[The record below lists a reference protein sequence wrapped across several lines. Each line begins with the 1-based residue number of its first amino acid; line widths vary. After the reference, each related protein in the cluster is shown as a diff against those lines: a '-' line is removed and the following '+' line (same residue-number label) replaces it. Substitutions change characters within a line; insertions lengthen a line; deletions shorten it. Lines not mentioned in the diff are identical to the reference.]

1 MDLDHL
7 KLSRERTHNQ
17 NHFIGVKVLIFISKF
32 QTIDWLVNFRQV
44 FKLAHIVSMIEISLR
59 FKTGHAVFPFITQKT
74 SLKNIFFLLNGKN
87 KILKTKYNP
96 KIKMGVCDLV

>member
-1 MDLDHL
+1 MTPSTMDLDHL

-74 SLKNIFFLLNGKN
+74 SLNGKK